1 MWSSK
6 SNKASVLNQRLMQG
20 PSTRQDLA
28 SAWDTVNKTKA
39 ALRHIENRLEA
50 VPTTTAVIDTV
61 MDTKKTSSSATRK
74 ISRRDGRYLEDSVA
88 SATSVKSGS
97 RVKSRKDK
105 TSRSPLRSTTL
116 ESNIKKSSWV
126 EFRDPL
132 TAYREVDVR
141 VPSYLTASQLEA
153 QRLLSERNSSEVR
166 GKECEVS
173 RMIYERDNRN
183 YHCLDNESTCSTA
196 VEDTEVK
203 YLNDHSAL
211 DGLHSS
217 DALFK
222 TLGRDS
228 LGQKGDTEKGPHVKL
243 MSCESDTKSDRP
255 SEQSQLSSPNSTS
268 ESVMQKLEMMR
279 RKQHDDKLEKLKE
292 RIRKQRE
299 HSDESTERERLLNLS
314 ELPAVP
320 ATDTTISTAKVRKIA
335 AAPPAPSYKGFN
347 PMETKIRTP
356 DGKVWCEDELHSI
369 SKDLYQDFTLQ
380 LTVFTKSSRVAWESG
395 KMKQVTCEKAK
406 EKKITKPVRKVQK
419 VARSPSPNTKPSPH
433 VISTGSW
440 REGQKLVKMVLGPA
454 PKTAKEN
461 EKAPSTSSGRERNVR
476 PRNTTRTDSDTRL
489 EASKRL
495 RPRSSER
502 QRPEQQLETDRRKKE
517 GKNELD
523 MLNTHVLPAEVQGIL
538 DDLQLKS
545 SHPDP
550 EVKVGLEEGKRP
562 IGIRF
567 SSRSVSPVKRKQ
579 ERHNLSTEMQLK
591 RLRHYD
597 AEEVRQYIAR
607 QQVERKKRQTEEK
620 KAQKEAMEQK
630 NKRLQELYRKQKEAF
645 SKPRQE
651 PMYQRRLQETLSKY
665 VSEPA
670 KVEEPSHHEAVLEER
685 QQKTLYQPSGESDK
699 ENKGQE
705 RPLSASSSSDMSLSE
720 PSHRL
725 QRHDR
730 LESTWMPS
738 HQLNPTAQPVLTVS
752 GAKHLHL
759 PNAESQNLLPEDLEA
774 AANRK
779 ETPSKGQ
786 VPSLHPTPSFSPN
799 DYTAATQ
806 KSIVL
811 QKSKLDRI
819 EALKAMAA
827 SLSNRI
833 ENGAKKL
840 AGAGINYGVAQSSEH
855 DVLRTVWDDGCW
867 VKPVSPPVRDGG
879 EDNISPRMHR
889 DRGANVGLTTFVDGL
904 PGVSSLYEF
913 KKFGES
919 PHCQASTTTAADL
932 EARTSGTDKQQEVNW
947 ENTYKRSL
955 EALEQDLQKLSRE
968 RKQFDSPHSSEGSIS
983 EGPLLSEGS
992 LSEED
997 GLPRCRD
1004 PVGSTEK
1011 LKDKEFCA
1019 GELNSLRPVLD
1030 FQKEAE
1036 KYQSLQIHPVGN
1048 KSRAPWEE
1056 LTKGSPHSVINIFT
1070 KSCQFTGQ
1078 GGLEEESDRSSPTLQ
1093 PLMSTASPEEVA
1105 MYEDDFLSSQSSA
1118 ALSRKIPSYQSR
1130 PSSAQGEYPSKGS
1143 VNTSSG
1149 EVSPQSL
1156 GQCSMVSSR
1165 SSGSS
1170 GKKLKIDSN
1179 DAAGSVQHSPVNDGA
1194 WVSASLSERS
1204 SPEGRMPSLGQMFV
1218 EDVEQVKD
1226 IKVLE
1231 DTTVQVPTSAQ
1242 EESKAKKS
1250 ANSSSFHSPGSSM
1263 SQRPFQNDTVIT
1275 SGDGMR
1281 HLPATTFTAS
1291 PSVPYRPQ
1299 LADVSVTANRPSMS
1313 SAAASMLSSPLSL
1326 QRRMTTELTYLD
1338 AIEESVRQLSE
1349 IDRTRGIALAQQ
1361 ETVSLAQILKA
1372 QQQRHEHDLA
1382 LLKLKAEQ
1390 EAVASQRQLEEA
1402 RQKAVQ
1408 VHAETLQQFA
1418 QVRQEML
1425 QESTSKMM
1433 TQQVEVARLAADTAR
1448 QVKEMTEL
1456 ACAQVVA
1463 GSLTAANL
1471 ARGTAPMPMTV
1482 LLDQQR
1488 QQNSDFMKQ
1497 QRARAESDSRK
1508 NESSQTPAGSME
1520 KLPDA
1525 KIRYSTSLDSLSESS
1540 RLKHND
1546 RSSSGSSSRHN
1557 SPSLPFSDKSRTFC
1571 HAKGNSSIEEV
1582 VKTAVD
1588 DLIRSDSMPS
1598 IPDEKDS
1605 ASVATEY
1612 SLKFDESMTEDE
1624 IEEKSFRSL
1633 LPSESHRRFNMEKK
1647 RSQQDDSDE
1656 DIARDQLASITIK
1669 HDLSMPF
1676 SGGQD
1681 SFSKFT
1687 MEMVRQYMKEEEMR
1701 AQHQVSLLKLR
1712 ERALK
1717 EKTKAELAWLEHQKK
1732 RLRDKGEDD
1741 KMPPI
1746 RKRQRGLLLRL
1757 QQEQAEIKRLQEA
1770 NRAAHKE
1777 RQLILKQQEEIQR
1790 MRQTTI
1796 KIQEKLKSAGE
1807 SKLVQNLQEQRNAE
1821 QTDME
1826 NVSKVSH
1833 TSSPLQT
1840 DMETRSPSPVSISG
1854 SETSSIMQ
1862 KLKKM
1867 RSHMDE
1873 KHCSPVHYFFS
1884 VFTSH
1889 HWASLSV
1896 CFPNLHPKFQLYIY
1910 NQLVR
1915 LQSTNV
1921 PVPVPGLGQVTRLW
1935 SSMFLTKREQKLMH
1949 RRRHAEELLEWKRRL
1964 DAEEAEIQQIEKQA
1978 LAAWDKDLKQKM
1990 TKREASEKIP
2000 ESKDTGSEEECPA
2013 PSCSQPCSDSSIPEE
2028 VGISPAQTLESPSA
2042 VLRMTTS
2049 PDHSVFTDD
2058 CYSQDFESV
2067 ATHSKQSSPP
2077 KVTESSLKQDG
2088 QKISSGVRVHV
2099 RPVVKSRQASGS
2111 WSDESVSVT
2120 QSETTSDQSDIESR
2134 IRALKDELKKRKS
2147 IVDKLKKEQKKRQ
2160 KERLKAQEASLIKQL
2175 ESYDEF
2181 IKKTQ
2186 VELSKDL
2193 DVVSSSSAKPRIK
2206 TLYSTTTEKLKIKP
2220 PSLQRTES
2228 AKSWKSLTESEISK
2242 ASLAPITKQD
2252 QRSSSPDGQKSNL
2265 LSELYRSDRSK
2276 SAVFDSRPD
2285 DSSRSP
2291 SPVLKSYMKS
2301 RLDFVEGLDNVAGAL
2316 ECSFLPDHLAF
2327 RPEDGSG
2334 DESVVSSHQ
2343 SMQDDIQEELN
2354 HLKSEDSDVE
2364 DVLGLSRQ
2372 SDQSEPLLKLDI
2384 EKLQH
2389 LNISEPM
2396 EEWTP
2401 LNTVLSDN
2409 AVQPLVAEYIEMKFE
2424 DLDEE
2429 YYLHKESYPDED
2441 GASDHSASSVK
2452 IVKSFKSDNSVAS
2465 VLSDCGELKRTPKND
2480 SYSQDFDCLSQGKET
2495 MYSKNFESL
2504 LRRETSEDMDESSRG
2519 GTCNVVTESAEAL
2532 LLRNKITIDT
2542 NLTELQVLSPPEHS
2556 KQEEMNELE
2565 KLSQSGSP
2573 SISVDDEISE
2583 QLCEKSSPS
2592 CGSVHSEQLIDLKS
2606 ATEKIQNEERS
2617 GANNEKLTPVPSH
2630 TPSPCHAPAPLL
2642 PETDELP
2649 EFQIGMRILVSSIQ
2663 PGTLRFKGRT
2673 SFANGFWAGVE
2684 LDMPEGS
2691 NNGTYDGVEYF
2702 KCREKCGIFA
2712 PPHKISLLPKYYE
2725 DAVDTFEDEEEL
2737 LMEDKLAH
2745 EYKICHDEGEKPDLS
2760 KVVAELQA
2768 EEFELCNTPGEQI
2781 DFKLSSFESNLN
2793 DQNVRS
2799 QFSEPSKVNL
2809 LHIINE
2815 SSKAVETFGENQN
2828 LKENLPKPGEE
2839 EQLVSLSKDQD
2850 EEKFNRTDVFIEKA
2864 SKAVL
2869 ELETDINTEVSLCFS
2884 SAQREEFSPNVHE
2897 NSSTPLLDL
2906 LNREKEQLEAQFK
2919 VPFLAPES
2927 KEIHEEHECINKAE
2941 PKDNN
2946 EDGEDF
2952 KGDELKS
2959 NDSKANSLID
2969 MILSSFV
2976 KDTVK
2981 QFQEIKKSQAE
2992 KIQLTN
2998 QGLQFKLDVE
3008 SSPRSPSKDLEVEN
3022 QTVVQ
3027 LETSVRDDS
3036 DDKEEIL
3043 SPDLCPRPGSPV
3055 FGTSGQEE
3063 LAKRLAELEL
3073 SRELLDDLV
3082 DDQDWFDEDFG
3093 LNASKGQ
3100 QPVQEPQPP
3109 KAVPVHEEPYFAVP
3123 HDALE
3128 VEKMVHTAA
3137 EELWKLQELGHDL
3150 ADLQLLPDCLGNNK
3164 GKDVESVSK
3173 RVYCEAVF
3181 NLTREIFTEMFAEDP
3196 SASQPPWMKPS
3207 RISSAFFRRAR
3218 NPRNLNEVKIFIS
3231 NEVMKLF
3238 GFNQEQNQKTDWQKT
3253 MKFGRKKRDRVD
3265 HILVQE
3271 LHEEEAQWVNYDE
3284 DELCVK
3290 MQLADGIFD
3299 ALIKDTINVLNQIQ
3313 GKQLKL
3319 MLS

>member
-1 MWSSK
+1 MWGSTPNKSSQ
-6 SNKASVLNQRLMQG
+6 LNQSLMQSQ
-20 PSTRQDLA
+20 STRQDLA
-28 SAWDTVNKTKA
+28 SAWNTVNKTKA

-50 VPTTTAVIDTV
+50 IPTTTAVIDTV
-61 MDTKKTSSSATRK
+61 MDTKKTLNSATRK

-88 SATSVKSGS
+88 SAASVKSSS
-97 RVKSRKDK
+97 RSKSRKDN

-116 ESNIKKSSWV
+116 ESNITKSSRV

-132 TAYREVDVR
+132 TTYRDVDVR

-153 QRLLSERNSSEVR
+153 QRLLSERNSNDVR
-166 GKECEVS
+166 GKESDVS

-183 YHCLDNESTCSTA
+183 YHCLDNESTCLTA
-196 VEDTEVK
+196 VDDTEVK
-203 YLNDHSAL
+203 YLNDRSAL

-217 DALFK
+217 DALYK
-222 TLGRDS
+222 TLDRGA
-228 LGQKGDTEKGPHVKL
+228 LGPKGGTDKGPHVKVV
-243 MSCESDTKSDRP
+243 SHESGAKSDRP
-255 SEQSQLSSPNSTS
+255 SEQSHLSSPSSTS

-299 HSDESTERERLLNLS
+299 HSEESAERDRLLNLS
-314 ELPAVP
+314 ELTVVP
-320 ATDTTISTAKVRKIA
+320 AMDPAASTAKVRKVA

-356 DGKVWCEDELHSI
+356 DGKVWREDELHGI
-369 SKDLYQDFTLQ
+369 NKELYHDFTLQ
-380 LTVFTKSSRVAWESG
+380 LTESS
-395 KMKQVTCEKAK
+395 KMKEATCEKLK

-419 VARSPSPNTKPSPH
+419 VAQSPSPDVKPSAH

-440 REGQKLVKMVLGPA
+440 REGIKLVKMVLGPA
-454 PKTAKEN
+454 PKPVKEN
-461 EKAPSTSSGRERNVR
+461 EKAAVSRAGRERIAR
-476 PRNTTRTDSDTRL
+476 SRNTARADFDIKL
-489 EASKRL
+489 EASKTL

-502 QRPEQQLETDRRKKE
+502 QRAEQQPETDQRKKE
-517 GKNELD
+517 GQNELD
-523 MLNTHVLPAEVQGIL
+523 TLNTRVLPAEVRGIL
-538 DDLQLKS
+538 DDLQLKTTHQDMPAEKTS
-545 SHPDP
+545 S
-550 EVKVGLEEGKRP
+550 EEGKQP
-562 IGIRF
+562 AGIRF
-567 SSRSVSPVKRKQ
+567 ASRSTSPVKRKQ
-579 ERHNLSTEMQLK
+579 ERHNLCTEMQLK

-645 SKPRQE
+645 SKPKPE
-651 PMYQRRLQETLSKY
+651 PMCQKRLQETFLKY

-670 KVEEPSHHEAVLEER
+670 KVEEPSHHQVVHQERPQKAV
-685 QQKTLYQPSGESDK
+685 YQPSGESDK

-705 RPLSASSSSDMSLSE
+705 RPLSASSSSDLSLSE
-720 PSHRL
+720 PL
-725 QRHDR
+725 QPVGRYDHLD
-730 LESTWMPS
+730 SSWMQAPW
-738 HQLNPTAQPVLTVS
+738 LNPAVQPDHSVS
-752 GAKHLHL
+752 AANLLYPPKV
-759 PNAESQNLLPEDLEA
+759 ESQNMLPKDLEA
-774 AANRK
+774 VTDK
-779 ETPSKGQ
+779 EDPSKGQ
-786 VPSLHPTPSFSPN
+786 APSLNPFSGFSPY
-799 DYTAATQ
+799 DYIAGVQKTAAPQ
-806 KSIVL
+806 KSR
-811 QKSKLDRI
+811 LDRI

-827 SLSNRI
+827 SLSSRI

-840 AGAGINYGVAQSSEH
+840 AGVGINYGVAQSSEH
-855 DVLRTVWDDGCW
+855 DVLQTAWDDGYW
-867 VKPVSPPVRDGG
+867 GKPVSPPVRDGG
-879 EDNISPRMHR
+879 KHNISPRMHQT
-889 DRGANVGLTTFVDGL
+889 RGANVGLTTYEDCL
-904 PGVSSLYEF
+904 PGVGNLYEF
-913 KKFGES
+913 KMFGES
-919 PHCQASTTTAADL
+919 PHCQAASAVADV

-968 RKQFDSPHSSEGSIS
+968 RNKFDSPHSSGGSIS

-997 GLPRCRD
+997 GLPSCRD
-1004 PVGSTEK
+1004 PVNLMEK

-1019 GELNSLRPVLD
+1019 GESSPSRPVLD

-1036 KYQSLQIHPVGN
+1036 RYRPLQIHPEGS

-1056 LTKGSPHSVINIFT
+1056 LARGSHHSVINIFT
-1070 KSCQFTGQ
+1070 KSYQFVEQ
-1078 GGLEEESDRSSPTLQ
+1078 GGLEEESDKSSPTLQ

-1105 MYEDDFLSSQSSA
+1105 LYEDDFLSPQSSTA
-1118 ALSRKIPSYQSR
+1118 SSRKVSSYQSR
-1130 PSSAQGEYPSKGS
+1130 PSSTQGEHRSKS
-1143 VNTSSG
+1143 SINTRSG
-1149 EVSPQSL
+1149 EVSPQSP
-1156 GQCSMVSSR
+1156 GQHSTVSSR
-1165 SSGSS
+1165 TSDSS
-1170 GKKLKIDSN
+1170 GKKLKVDSA
-1179 DAAGSVQHSPVNDGA
+1179 DAAGSVQHSPVDGGTWA
-1194 WVSASLSERS
+1194 SASISERS
-1204 SPEGRMPSLGQMFV
+1204 SPEGSMPRLGQVFV
-1218 EDVEQVKD
+1218 EDLEQVKD
-1226 IKVLE
+1226 TKE
-1231 DTTVQVPTSAQ
+1231 VQEETSVHVSTSAHK
-1242 EESKAKKS
+1242 ESSKAKKS
-1250 ANSSSFHSPGSSM
+1250 TSSSSFHSTVSSM
-1263 SQRPFQNDTVIT
+1263 AQRTPQDDTVIT
-1275 SGDGMR
+1275 SREGIR
-1281 HLPATTFTAS
+1281 QLPATISTPS
-1291 PSVPYRPQ
+1291 PSLAYRSQ
-1299 LADVSVTANRPSMS
+1299 LADISVTAARPSTS

-1326 QRRMTTELTYLD
+1326 QHRMTAELTYLD

-1390 EAVASQRQLEEA
+1390 EAAASQRQLEEA

-1408 VHAETLQQFA
+1408 AHTESLQQFV

-1425 QESTSKMM
+1425 QESTTKMM
-1433 TQQVEVARLAADTAR
+1433 TQQVEVARLAAVTAR

-1456 ACAQVVA
+1456 ACAQVAA
-1463 GSLTAANL
+1463 GSLTATNPPH
-1471 ARGTAPMPMTV
+1471 GTAPVPVTV

-1488 QQNSDFMKQ
+1488 QQHSDFMNQ
-1497 QRARAESDSRK
+1497 LRTRAEPDRK
-1508 NESSQTPAGSME
+1508 NECSPTPAGSAE
-1520 KLPDA
+1520 KLPDTKMHNSA
-1525 KIRYSTSLDSLSESS
+1525 SLDSLSEPS
-1540 RLKHND
+1540 RLKHHD
-1546 RSSSGSSSRHN
+1546 RSSSSSGSSRQD
-1557 SPSLPFSDKSRTFC
+1557 SPSLPFLEKSRTSRC
-1571 HAKGNSSIEEV
+1571 TKGNSSIEEV
-1582 VKTAVD
+1582 VQTAAD
-1588 DLIRSDSMPS
+1588 DSIHSDSVPS
-1598 IPDEKDS
+1598 LPDDKDS

-1656 DIARDQLASITIK
+1656 DIVQDQSASIAVK

-1777 RQLILKQQEEIQR
+1777 RQMILKQQEEIQR

-1796 KIQEKLKSAGE
+1796 KIQEKLKSAGD
-1807 SKLVQNLQEQRNAE
+1807 SKLVPTRQEQRNAGQPE
-1821 QTDME
+1821 VE
-1826 NVSKVSH
+1826 NVSKVSPA
-1833 TSSPLQT
+1833 SSPLQT

-1854 SETSSIMQ
+1854 SETSSILQ

-1915 LQSTNV
+1915 
-1921 PVPVPGLGQVTRLW
+1921 
-1935 SSMFLTKREQKLMH
+1935 FLTKREQKLMH

-1964 DAEEAEIQQIEKQA
+1964 DAEEAAIQRMEKQA
-1978 LAAWDKDLKQKM
+1978 LAAWDRELKPNM
-1990 TKREASEKIP
+1990 AKREASEKIT
-2000 ESKDTGSEEECPA
+2000 ELKDTGSEEECLVP
-2013 PSCSQPCSDSSIPEE
+2013 PCSQPHSDSSIPEE
-2028 VGISPAQTLESPSA
+2028 VRSSTAQTLESPSA
-2042 VLRMTTS
+2042 ALQMTTS
-2049 PDHSVFTDD
+2049 PDHRIFTDD
-2058 CYSQDFESV
+2058 AYSQDFESV
-2067 ATHSKQSSPP
+2067 ATHSKQSPSS
-2077 KVTESSLKQDG
+2077 KVTESTSKQDG
-2088 QKISSGVRVHV
+2088 QKISSSNRVHD
-2099 RPVVKSRQASGS
+2099 RPVLKSRQASGS

-2120 QSETTSDQSDIESR
+2120 QSETTSDQSDIEIR

-2147 IVDKLKKEQKKRQ
+2147 IVDKLKREQKKRQ
-2160 KERLKAQEASLIKQL
+2160 QERLKAQEASLIKQL

-2181 IKKTQ
+2181 IKKTEA
-2186 VELSKDL
+2186 ELSKDL
-2193 DVVSSSSAKPRIK
+2193 DIASSSSTKPQIK
-2206 TLYSTTTEKLKIKP
+2206 TLYSTATEKPKIKP
-2220 PSLQRTES
+2220 LSLQRTES

-2242 ASLAPITKQD
+2242 ASMGPITKQD

-2265 LSELYRSDRSK
+2265 LSELYASDRSK
-2276 SAVFDSRPD
+2276 SAVFDNRPD

-2291 SPVLKSYMKS
+2291 SPVFKCHLKSQP
-2301 RLDFVEGLDNVAGAL
+2301 DFVEGLDNVAGAL
-2316 ECSFLPDHLAF
+2316 EYSRMPDQLAF

-2343 SMQDDIQEELN
+2343 SVQDDIQEELG

-2364 DVLGLSRQ
+2364 DVLGLSQQ

-2389 LNISEPM
+2389 INVPERIKEL
-2396 EEWTP
+2396 TP
-2401 LNTVLSDN
+2401 LNRVLSDDTE
-2409 AVQPLVAEYIEMKFE
+2409 QPLEPELVE
-2424 DLDEE
+2424 DLKDEE
-2429 YYLHKESYPDED
+2429 CYLHQDGYSDED

-2452 IVKSFKSDNSVAS
+2452 IVRSVKSGTSIAS
-2465 VLSDCGELKRTPKND
+2465 ALSDSGKLKRTPSEND
-2480 SYSQDFDCLSQGKET
+2480 SYSQDFEYLSQGKEAT
-2495 MYSKNFESL
+2495 YSESFESL
-2504 LRRETSEDMDESSRG
+2504 LRRNEDLDESLQG
-2519 GTCNVVTESAEAL
+2519 GSCKAGLESAEAL
-2532 LLRNKITIDT
+2532 SLRITITSDK
-2542 NLTELQVLSPPEHS
+2542 NLTEAQVLSCPEHF
-2556 KQEEMNELE
+2556 KQEGMNEGE
-2565 KLSQSGSP
+2565 KLSRSVSP
-2573 SISVDDEISE
+2573 SISLDDEINE
-2583 QLCEKSSPS
+2583 LLCEKYPPS
-2592 CGSVHSEQLIDLKS
+2592 CSSVHSEQLVGLKS
-2606 ATEKIQNEERS
+2606 PTEKSRNEEQS
-2617 GANNEKLTPVPSH
+2617 DASNEELTPMPSH
-2630 TPSPCHAPAPLL
+2630 SPSPCHTPTAMLL
-2642 PETDELP
+2642 ETDELP
-2649 EFQIGMRILVSSIQ
+2649 EFHIGARILVSGIQ

-2684 LDMPEGS
+2684 LDKPEGS

-2702 KCREKCGIFA
+2702 TCKDKCGIFA
-2712 PPHKISLLPKYYE
+2712 PPHKISLLPEHYE
-2725 DAVDTFEDEEEL
+2725 DAIDTTEDEEDL
-2737 LMEDKLAH
+2737 LVAHKLGQD
-2745 EYKICHDEGEKPDLS
+2745 YKTSCDGGEKSELS
-2760 KVVAELQA
+2760 KEVAELQVDK
-2768 EEFELCNTPGEQI
+2768 FELSNTPEEQV
-2781 DFKLSSFESNLN
+2781 DFKLSSFKNNLT
-2793 DQNVRS
+2793 DQNAS
-2799 QFSEPSKVNL
+2799 DQFPEPSKFDL
-2809 LHIINE
+2809 LHIINK
-2815 SSKAVETFGENQN
+2815 SSKAEETFGDDQN
-2828 LKENLPKPGEE
+2828 LRESLSKSGEE
-2839 EQLVSLSKDQD
+2839 ERLANLSKDQN
-2850 EEKFNRTDVFIEKA
+2850 EESINQNDVFIEKA

-2869 ELETDINTEVSLCFS
+2869 ETETNINIDVSVCSS
-2884 SAQREEFSPNVHE
+2884 SAQTEEFSLNIHE

-2906 LNREKEQLEAQFK
+2906 LNREKDQLEAQFK
-2919 VPFLAPES
+2919 VPFLEPES
-2927 KEIHEEHECINKAE
+2927 EEIHDEHVDIKGEE
-2941 PKDNN
+2941 PKNN
-2946 EDGEDF
+2946 REDSEDF
-2952 KGDELKS
+2952 KGDDLKS
-2959 NDSKANSLID
+2959 SDSKANSLVD
-2969 MILSSFV
+2969 VILSSFV
-2976 KDTVK
+2976 KDTVE
-2981 QFQEIKKSQAE
+2981 QLQEIKKSRAE

-2998 QGLQFKLDVE
+2998 QGLRCKLDVE
-3008 SSPRSPSKDLEVEN
+3008 SLPRSLSKDREEEHK
-3022 QTVVQ
+3022 TVIQ
-3027 LETSVRDDS
+3027 LETSERDDS
-3036 DDKEEIL
+3036 DDDKEEVL

-3093 LNASKGQ
+3093 LSCSKVQ
-3100 QPVQEPQPP
+3100 QPVQEAQSP
-3109 KAVPVHEEPYFAVP
+3109 KDVPLKIQEEPYFAVP
-3123 HDALE
+3123 HDTLE

-3150 ADLQLLPDCLGNNK
+3150 GDLQVPPDYLVNNK
-3164 GKDVESVSK
+3164 WKDVESVSK
-3173 RVYCEAVF
+3173 RAYCELVF
-3181 NLTREIFTEMFAEDP
+3181 NLTREIFAEMFSEDP

-3207 RISSAFFRRAR
+3207 RISSAFFKRAR
-3218 NPRNLNEVKIFIS
+3218 NPQNLNEVKSFIS

-3238 GFNQEQNQKTDWQKT
+3238 GFNQEQYQKTDWQK
-3253 MKFGRKKRDRVD
+3253 MKKFGRKKRDRVD

-3290 MQLADGIFD
+3290 MQLADGIFE
-3299 ALIKDTINVLNQIQ
+3299 ALIKDTVNVLNQIQ

>member
-1 MWSSK
+1 MWGST
-6 SNKASVLNQRLMQG
+6 SNKSSQLNPSLMQSR
-20 PSTRQDLA
+20 STRQDLA
-28 SAWDTVNKTKA
+28 SAWNTVDKTKA

-50 VPTTTAVIDTV
+50 IPTTTAVIDTV

-88 SATSVKSGS
+88 SATSVKSSS
-97 RVKSRKDK
+97 RSKSRKDN

-116 ESNIKKSSWV
+116 ESNITKSSRV

-132 TAYREVDVR
+132 TTYRDVDVR

-153 QRLLSERNSSEVR
+153 QRLLSERNSNEVR
-166 GKECEVS
+166 GKESDVS

-183 YHCLDNESTCSTA
+183 YHCLDNESTCLTA
-196 VEDTEVK
+196 VDDTEVK
-203 YLNDHSAL
+203 YLNDRSAL
-211 DGLHSS
+211 DDLHSS
-217 DALFK
+217 DALYK
-222 TLGRDS
+222 TLGRGA
-228 LGQKGDTEKGPHVKL
+228 LGPKGGTDKGPHVKVVSL
-243 MSCESDTKSDRP
+243 ESDAKSDRP
-255 SEQSQLSSPNSTS
+255 SEQSHLSSPSSTS

-299 HSDESTERERLLNLS
+299 HCEESAERDRLLNTS

-320 ATDTTISTAKVRKIA
+320 AIDPAASTAKVRKVA

-356 DGKVWCEDELHSI
+356 DGKVWREDELHGI
-369 SKDLYQDFTLQ
+369 SKDLYRDFTLQ
-380 LTVFTKSSRVAWESG
+380 LTESS
-395 KMKQVTCEKAK
+395 KMKEATCEKVK

-419 VARSPSPNTKPSPH
+419 VAQSPSPDAKPSAH

-440 REGQKLVKMVLGPA
+440 REGIKLVKMVLGPA
-454 PKTAKEN
+454 PKPVKEN
-461 EKAPSTSSGRERNVR
+461 EKAAIARAGRERIAR
-476 PRNTTRTDSDTRL
+476 SRSTARTDFDIKL
-489 EASKRL
+489 EASKTL

-502 QRPEQQLETDRRKKE
+502 QRAEQQPETDQRKKE
-517 GKNELD
+517 GQNELD
-523 MLNTHVLPAEVQGIL
+523 TLNTRVLPEEVRGIL
-538 DDLQLKS
+538 DDLQLKTTHQDIPAEKTS
-545 SHPDP
+545 
-550 EVKVGLEEGKRP
+550 LEEGKQP
-562 IGIRF
+562 AGIRF
-567 SSRSVSPVKRKQ
+567 SSRSTSPVKRKQ
-579 ERHNLSTEMQLK
+579 ERHNMCTEMQLK

-645 SKPRQE
+645 SKPKPE
-651 PMYQRRLQETLSKY
+651 PMCQKRLQETFLKY

-670 KVEEPSHHEAVLEER
+670 KVEEPSHHQLVHQERPQKAV
-685 QQKTLYQPSGESDK
+685 YQPSGESDK

-705 RPLSASSSSDMSLSE
+705 RPLSASSSSDLSLSE
-720 PSHRL
+720 PV
-725 QRHDR
+725 QPVGRHDH
-730 LESTWMPS
+730 LDSSWMPAPW
-738 HQLNPTAQPVLTVS
+738 LNPAVQPDHSVS
-752 GAKHLHL
+752 GANLLYPPKV
-759 PNAESQNLLPEDLEA
+759 ESQNMLPKDLETVTD
-774 AANRK
+774 K
-779 ETPSKGQ
+779 EDPSKGQ
-786 VPSLHPTPSFSPN
+786 APSLNPFSGFSPY
-799 DYTAATQ
+799 DYTAGVQKTTAPQ
-806 KSIVL
+806 KSR
-811 QKSKLDRI
+811 LDRI

-827 SLSNRI
+827 SLSSRI

-840 AGAGINYGVAQSSEH
+840 AGVGINYGVAQSSEH
-855 DVLRTVWDDGCW
+855 DVLQTAWDDRYWG
-867 VKPVSPPVRDGG
+867 KPVSPPVRDGG
-879 EDNISPRMHR
+879 KHNISPRMHR
-889 DRGANVGLTTFVDGL
+889 TRGANVGLTTYEDCL
-904 PGVSSLYEF
+904 PGVGNLYEF

-919 PHCQASTTTAADL
+919 PHCQAVSAVVDV

-968 RKQFDSPHSSEGSIS
+968 RNKFDSPHSSGGSIS

-997 GLPRCRD
+997 GLPSCRD
-1004 PVGSTEK
+1004 PVNLTEK

-1019 GELNSLRPVLD
+1019 GELSPSRPVLD

-1036 KYQSLQIHPVGN
+1036 RYQPLQIHPEGS

-1056 LTKGSPHSVINIFT
+1056 LAKGSHHSVINIFT
-1070 KSCQFTGQ
+1070 KSYQFVGQ
-1078 GGLEEESDRSSPTLQ
+1078 GGLEEESDKSSPTLQ

-1105 MYEDDFLSSQSSA
+1105 LYEDDFLSSQSSTA
-1118 ALSRKIPSYQSR
+1118 SSRKVPSYQR
-1130 PSSAQGEYPSKGS
+1130 PSSTQGEHRSKS
-1143 VNTSSG
+1143 SINTRSG
-1149 EVSPQSL
+1149 EVSPQSP
-1156 GQCSMVSSR
+1156 GQHSTVSSR
-1165 SSGSS
+1165 TSDSS
-1170 GKKLKIDSN
+1170 GKKLKVDSA
-1179 DAAGSVQHSPVNDGA
+1179 DAAGSVQHSPVDGGTWA
-1194 WVSASLSERS
+1194 SASISERS
-1204 SPEGRMPSLGQMFV
+1204 SPEGSMPRLGQVFV
-1218 EDVEQVKD
+1218 EDLEQVKD
-1226 IKVLE
+1226 TKE
-1231 DTTVQVPTSAQ
+1231 VQEETSVHVSTSAHG
-1242 EESKAKKS
+1242 ESSKAKKS
-1250 ANSSSFHSPGSSM
+1250 TSSSSFHSTVSSM
-1263 SQRPFQNDTVIT
+1263 SQRTPQNDAVIT
-1275 SGDGMR
+1275 SREGIR
-1281 HLPATTFTAS
+1281 QLPATISTPS
-1291 PSVPYRPQ
+1291 PSLGYRPQ
-1299 LADVSVTANRPSMS
+1299 LADVSVTAARPSTS

-1326 QRRMTTELTYLD
+1326 QHRMTAELTYLD

-1390 EAVASQRQLEEA
+1390 EAAASQRQLEEA

-1408 VHAETLQQFA
+1408 AHTESLQQFV

-1425 QESTSKMM
+1425 QESTTKMM
-1433 TQQVEVARLAADTAR
+1433 TQQVEVARLAAVTAR

-1456 ACAQVVA
+1456 ACAQVAA
-1463 GSLTAANL
+1463 GSLTATNL
-1471 ARGTAPMPMTV
+1471 PHGTAPVPVTM

-1488 QQNSDFMKQ
+1488 QQHSDFMNQ
-1497 QRARAESDSRK
+1497 LRTRAESDRK
-1508 NESSQTPAGSME
+1508 NECSPTTAGPAE
-1520 KLPDA
+1520 KLPDTKMHNSA
-1525 KIRYSTSLDSLSESS
+1525 SLDSLSESS
-1540 RLKHND
+1540 RLKHHD
-1546 RSSSGSSSRHN
+1546 RSNSSGSSSSRQD
-1557 SPSLPFSDKSRTFC
+1557 SPSLPFLEKSRTSRC
-1571 HAKGNSSIEEV
+1571 IKGNSSIEEV
-1582 VKTAVD
+1582 VQTAAD
-1588 DLIRSDSMPS
+1588 DSIHSDSVPS
-1598 IPDEKDS
+1598 LPDEKDS

-1656 DIARDQLASITIK
+1656 DIVQDQSASIAVK

-1777 RQLILKQQEEIQR
+1777 RQMILKQQEEIQR

-1807 SKLVQNLQEQRNAE
+1807 SKLVPTRQDHQNGEQPE
-1821 QTDME
+1821 VE
-1826 NVSKVSH
+1826 NVSKVSP

-1915 LQSTNV
+1915 
-1921 PVPVPGLGQVTRLW
+1921 
-1935 SSMFLTKREQKLMH
+1935 FLTKREQKLMH

-1964 DAEEAEIQQIEKQA
+1964 DAEEAAIRRMEKQA
-1978 LAAWDKDLKQKM
+1978 LAAWDRELKPKM
-1990 TKREASEKIP
+1990 AKREASEKIP

-2013 PSCSQPCSDSSIPEE
+2013 PSCSQPHSDSSIPEE
-2028 VGISPAQTLESPSA
+2028 VRCSPAQTLESPSVA
-2042 VLRMTTS
+2042 LQMATS
-2049 PDHSVFTDD
+2049 PDHSIFTDD
-2058 CYSQDFESV
+2058 AYSQDFESV
-2067 ATHSKQSSPP
+2067 ATHSKQSPSS
-2077 KVTESSLKQDG
+2077 KVTEGTSKQDG
-2088 QKISSGVRVHV
+2088 QKISTSIRVHD
-2099 RPVVKSRQASGS
+2099 RPTLKSRQASGS

-2120 QSETTSDQSDIESR
+2120 QSENTSDQSDIEIR

-2147 IVDKLKKEQKKRQ
+2147 IVDKLKREQKKRQ
-2160 KERLKAQEASLIKQL
+2160 QERLKAQEASLIKQL

-2181 IKKTQ
+2181 IKKTEA
-2186 VELSKDL
+2186 ELSKDL
-2193 DVVSSSSAKPRIK
+2193 DSASSSSTKPQIK
-2206 TLYSTTTEKLKIKP
+2206 TLYSTATEKPKIKP
-2220 PSLQRTES
+2220 LSLQRTES

-2242 ASLAPITKQD
+2242 ASLGPITKQD

-2265 LSELYRSDRSK
+2265 LSELYASDQSK

-2291 SPVLKSYMKS
+2291 SPVFKCHLKS
-2301 RLDFVEGLDNVAGAL
+2301 RPDFVEGLDNVAGAL
-2316 ECSFLPDHLAF
+2316 EYSRMPDQLAF

-2343 SMQDDIQEELN
+2343 SGQDDIQEELD

-2389 LNISEPM
+2389 INIPEHIK
-2396 EEWTP
+2396 ELTP
-2401 LNTVLSDN
+2401 LNRVLSDDTE
-2409 AVQPLVAEYIEMKFE
+2409 QPLVAELVEKTFE
-2424 DLDEE
+2424 DLKDEE
-2429 YYLHKESYPDED
+2429 YYLHKDGYPDEED

-2452 IVKSFKSDNSVAS
+2452 IVRSVKSGTSIAS
-2465 VLSDCGELKRTPKND
+2465 VLSDSGELKRTPSEND
-2480 SYSQDFDCLSQGKET
+2480 SYSQDFEYLSQGKEAT
-2495 MYSKNFESL
+2495 YSENFESL
-2504 LRRETSEDMDESSRG
+2504 RKRNEDLDESLHG
-2519 GTCNVVTESAEAL
+2519 GSCKAGLESAEAL
-2532 LLRNKITIDT
+2532 LLRIKITSDK
-2542 NLTELQVLSPPEHS
+2542 NLTEAQVLSCPEHF
-2556 KQEEMNELE
+2556 KQEGMNEGE
-2565 KLSQSGSP
+2565 KLSRSVSP

-2583 QLCEKSSPS
+2583 RLGEKYSPS
-2592 CGSVHSEQLIDLKS
+2592 CGSVHSEQLVDLKS
-2606 ATEKIQNEERS
+2606 PTEKSRNEEQS
-2617 GANNEKLTPVPSH
+2617 DASNEEQTPIPSH
-2630 TPSPCHAPAPLL
+2630 SPSPCHTPIAML

-2649 EFQIGMRILVSSIQ
+2649 EFQIGARILVSGIQ

-2684 LDMPEGS
+2684 LDKPEGS

-2702 KCREKCGIFA
+2702 TCKDKCGIFA
-2712 PPHKISLLPKYYE
+2712 PPHKISLLPEHYE
-2725 DAVDTFEDEEEL
+2725 DAIDTTEDEEDL
-2737 LMEDKLAH
+2737 LVAHKLGQD
-2745 EYKICHDEGEKPDLS
+2745 YKTSCDGGEKPELS
-2760 KVVAELQA
+2760 KEVAELQVD
-2768 EEFELCNTPGEQI
+2768 EFELSNSPGEQV
-2781 DFKLSSFESNLN
+2781 DFKLSSFKDNLN
-2793 DQNVRS
+2793 DQNAND
-2799 QFSEPSKVNL
+2799 QFPEPSKFDL

-2815 SSKAVETFGENQN
+2815 SSKAVETFGDDQTLSES
-2828 LKENLPKPGEE
+2828 LSKSGEE
-2839 EQLVSLSKDQD
+2839 ERLANLSKDQ
-2850 EEKFNRTDVFIEKA
+2850 NDVFTEKA

-2869 ELETDINTEVSLCFS
+2869 ETETNINIDVSVCSS
-2884 SAQREEFSPNVHE
+2884 SAQKEEFSLNIHE

-2919 VPFLAPES
+2919 VPFLEPES
-2927 KEIHEEHECINKAE
+2927 EEIHEEHVDIKREE
-2941 PKDNN
+2941 PKDNH
-2946 EDGEDF
+2946 EDSKDF
-2952 KGDELKS
+2952 KGDVLKS
-2959 NDSKANSLID
+2959 SDSKANSLVDI
-2969 MILSSFV
+2969 ILSSFV
-2976 KDTVK
+2976 KDTVE
-2981 QFQEIKKSQAE
+2981 QLQEIKKSRAK

-2998 QGLQFKLDVE
+2998 QGLRCKLDVE
-3008 SSPRSPSKDLEVEN
+3008 SLPRSPSKDREEEHK
-3022 QTVVQ
+3022 TVIQ
-3027 LETSVRDDS
+3027 LETTERDDS
-3036 DDKEEIL
+3036 DDDKEEVL

-3093 LNASKGQ
+3093 LSCSKVQ
-3100 QPVQEPQPP
+3100 QPVQEAQSP
-3109 KAVPVHEEPYFAVP
+3109 KDVPLKIQEEPYFAVP
-3123 HDALE
+3123 HDVLE
-3128 VEKMVHTAA
+3128 VEKMVHAAA

-3150 ADLQLLPDCLGNNK
+3150 GDLQVPPDYLGNNK
-3164 GKDVESVSK
+3164 WKDVESVSK
-3173 RVYCEAVF
+3173 RAYCELVF
-3181 NLTREIFTEMFAEDP
+3181 NLTREIFAEMFSEDP

-3207 RISSAFFRRAR
+3207 RISSAFFKRAR
-3218 NPRNLNEVKIFIS
+3218 NPQNLNEVKIFIS

-3238 GFNQEQNQKTDWQKT
+3238 GFNQEQYQKTDWQK
-3253 MKFGRKKRDRVD
+3253 MKKFGRKKRDRVD

-3290 MQLADGIFD
+3290 MQLADGIFE
-3299 ALIKDTINVLNQIQ
+3299 ALIKDTVNVLNQIQ

>member
-6 SNKASVLNQRLMQG
+6 SNKASVLNQRLMQS

-61 MDTKKTSSSATRK
+61 MDTKKTLSSATRK
-74 ISRRDGRYLEDSVA
+74 ISRRDGRYLEDSIA
-88 SATSVKSGS
+88 SATSAKSSS
-97 RVKSRKDK
+97 RSKSRKDK

-116 ESNIKKSSWV
+116 ESNIKKGSRV

-166 GKECEVS
+166 GKEREVS

-196 VEDTEVK
+196 IDDTEVK

-217 DALFK
+217 DALYK
-222 TLGRDS
+222 PLGRGS
-228 LGQKGDTEKGPHVKL
+228 LGQKGGTEKGPHVKL
-243 MSCESDTKSDRP
+243 VSCESDTKSDRP
-255 SEQSQLSSPNSTS
+255 SEQSQLSSPSSTS

-299 HSDESTERERLLNLS
+299 HSDESIERDRLLNLC

-320 ATDTTISTAKVRKIA
+320 AIDTTISTAKVRKVA

-356 DGKVWCEDELHSI
+356 DGKVWREDELHR
-369 SKDLYQDFTLQ
+369 DFTLQ
-380 LTVFTKSSRVAWESG
+380 LTESSKTKEAA
-395 KMKQVTCEKAK
+395 CEKAK

-419 VARSPSPNTKPSPH
+419 VARSPSPDTKPSAH

-454 PKTAKEN
+454 PKTVKEN
-461 EKAPSTSSGRERNVR
+461 EKAPSTRAGRERNAR

-502 QRPEQQLETDRRKKE
+502 QRPEQQPETDRRKKE
-517 GKNELD
+517 GQNELD
-523 MLNTHVLPAEVQGIL
+523 MLNTHVLPAEVRGIL
-538 DDLQLKS
+538 DDLQMKS
-545 SHPDP
+545 SHQDP
-550 EVKVGLEEGKRP
+550 EDKVGLEEGKRP

-579 ERHNLSTEMQLK
+579 ERLNLSTEMQLK

-651 PMYQRRLQETLSKY
+651 PMCQRRLQETFSKY

-685 QQKTLYQPSGESDK
+685 QQKTVYQPSGESDK

-730 LESTWMPS
+730 LESTWMPT
-738 HQLNPTAQPVLTVS
+738 HRLNPTAQPAHTGS
-752 GAKHLHL
+752 GANHLHL

-779 ETPSKGQ
+779 EAPSKGQ
-786 VPSLHPTPSFSPN
+786 VPSLHPSSGFSPY
-799 DYTAATQ
+799 DYTAGTQ
-806 KSIVL
+806 KPIAP
-811 QKSKLDRI
+811 QKSRLDRI

-855 DVLRTVWDDGCW
+855 DVLQTAWDDGCW

-879 EDNISPRMHR
+879 EDSISPRMHR
-889 DRGANVGLTTFVDGL
+889 IRGANVGLTTYVDGL

-919 PHCQASTTTAADL
+919 PHCQASTTTTADV
-932 EARTSGTDKQQEVNW
+932 EARTSGTDRQQEVNW

-968 RKQFDSPHSSEGSIS
+968 KKQFDSPHSSEGSIS

-1019 GELNSLRPVLD
+1019 GELSSSRPVLD

-1036 KYQSLQIHPVGN
+1036 KYQPLQIHPVGS

-1056 LTKGSPHSVINIFT
+1056 LAKGSPHSVINIFT
-1070 KSCQFTGQ
+1070 KSYQFTGQ
-1078 GGLEEESDRSSPTLQ
+1078 GGLEEESGRSSPTLQ
-1093 PLMSTASPEEVA
+1093 PLMSTSPEVAA
-1105 MYEDDFLSSQSSA
+1105 MYEDDFLSSQSSTA
-1118 ALSRKIPSYQSR
+1118 SSRKIPSYQR
-1130 PSSAQGEYPSKGS
+1130 ASSAQGECPSKGS
-1143 VNTSSG
+1143 INTASG

-1156 GQCSMVSSR
+1156 GQCSTVSSR

-1194 WVSASLSERS
+1194 WVSASISERS

-1226 IKVLE
+1226 TKVQE
-1231 DTTVQVPTSAQ
+1231 DTTVHVPTSAQ
-1242 EESKAKKS
+1242 GESKAKKS
-1250 ANSSSFHSPGSSM
+1250 TSSSSFHSPGSSV
-1263 SQRPFQNDTVIT
+1263 SQRHFQNDTVIT

-1281 HLPATTFTAS
+1281 QLPATTFTPS
-1291 PSVPYRPQ
+1291 PSLAYRPQ
-1299 LADVSVTANRPSMS
+1299 LADVSVTGARPSMS
-1313 SAAASMLSSPLSL
+1313 SAAVSMLNSPLSL
-1326 QRRMTTELTYLD
+1326 QHRMTAELTYLD

-1471 ARGTAPMPMTV
+1471 SRGTAPVPMTV

-1488 QQNSDFMKQ
+1488 QQHSDFMKQ
-1497 QRARAESDSRK
+1497 LRTRAESDSRK
-1508 NESSQTPAGSME
+1508 NESSQTPVGPME
-1520 KLPDA
+1520 KPPDA
-1525 KIRYSTSLDSLSESS
+1525 KIRYSASLDSLSESS
-1540 RLKHND
+1540 RLKHHD
-1546 RSSSGSSSRHN
+1546 RSSSSGSSRHD
-1557 SPSLPFSDKSRTFC
+1557 SPSLPFSEKSRTFC

-1582 VKTAVD
+1582 VKTAAD
-1588 DLIRSDSMPS
+1588 DSIHSDSVPS
-1598 IPDEKDS
+1598 LPDEKDS

-1656 DIARDQLASITIK
+1656 DIARDQSSSIAVK

-1807 SKLVQNLQEQRNAE
+1807 SKLVQTLQEQRNAE
-1821 QTDME
+1821 QTDVE

-1873 KHCSPVHYFFS
+1873 K
-1884 VFTSH
+1884 
-1889 HWASLSV
+1889 
-1896 CFPNLHPKFQLYIY
+1896 
-1910 NQLVR
+1910 
-1915 LQSTNV
+1915 
-1921 PVPVPGLGQVTRLW
+1921 
-1935 SSMFLTKREQKLMH
+1935 FLTKREQKLMH

-1964 DAEEAEIQQIEKQA
+1964 DAEEAEIRRMEKQA

-2000 ESKDTGSEEECPA
+2000 DSKDTGSEEECPA
-2013 PSCSQPCSDSSIPEE
+2013 PSCSQPHSDSSIPEE
-2028 VGISPAQTLESPSA
+2028 VGSSPVQTLESPSA
-2042 VLRMTTS
+2042 ALRMTTS
-2049 PDHSVFTDD
+2049 PDHSVFTNDG
-2058 CYSQDFESV
+2058 YSQDFESV
-2067 ATHSKQSSPP
+2067 ATHSKQSPP
-2077 KVTESSLKQDG
+2077 SKVTESSLKQDG

-2186 VELSKDL
+2186 AELSKDL
-2193 DVVSSSSAKPRIK
+2193 DVASSSSTKPQIK
-2206 TLYSTTTEKLKIKP
+2206 TLYSTATEKSKIKP
-2220 PSLQRTES
+2220 LSLQRAES

-2242 ASLAPITKQD
+2242 ASLGPITKQD
-2252 QRSSSPDGQKSNL
+2252 QRSSSPDGQKCNL
-2265 LSELYRSDRSK
+2265 LSELYASDRSK

-2316 ECSFLPDHLAF
+2316 ECSLLPDHLAF

-2396 EEWTP
+2396 EESTP
-2401 LNTVLSDN
+2401 LNRVLSDN
-2409 AVQPLVAEYIEMKFE
+2409 AEQPLVAEHVEMKFE
-2424 DLDEE
+2424 DLEDEE
-2429 YYLHKESYPDED
+2429 YYLHKESYPDEED

-2452 IVKSFKSDNSVAS
+2452 IVKSVKSDNSVAS
-2465 VLSDCGELKRTPKND
+2465 VLSDCGELKRTPSKND

-2495 MYSKNFESL
+2495 IYSENFESL

-2519 GTCNVVTESAEAL
+2519 GSCKIATESAEAL

-2556 KQEEMNELE
+2556 KQEEMNEEE
-2565 KLSQSGSP
+2565 KLSRSASP

-2606 ATEKIQNEERS
+2606 ATEKIRNEERS
-2617 GANNEKLTPVPSH
+2617 DANNEELTPVPSH
-2630 TPSPCHAPAPLL
+2630 SPSPCHTPTPLL

-2649 EFQIGMRILVSSIQ
+2649 EFQIGARILVSSIQ

-2702 KCREKCGIFA
+2702 RCRERCGIFA

-2725 DAVDTFEDEEEL
+2725 NAVDTFEDEEDL
-2737 LMEDKLAH
+2737 LVEDKLGQ
-2745 EYKICHDEGEKPDLS
+2745 EYKICHDEREKPDLS
-2760 KVVAELQA
+2760 KEVAELQA
-2768 EEFELCNTPGEQI
+2768 EEFELSNTPGEQV
-2781 DFKLSSFESNLN
+2781 DFKLGSFESNLN
-2793 DQNVRS
+2793 DQNARS
-2799 QFSEPSKVNL
+2799 QFSEPSKVDL

-2815 SSKAVETFGENQN
+2815 SSKAVETFGDNQN
-2828 LKENLPKPGEE
+2828 LKENLPKSGEE
-2839 EQLVSLSKDQD
+2839 EQLVNLSKDQD

-2869 ELETDINTEVSLCFS
+2869 ELETDINTDVSMCFS

-2919 VPFLAPES
+2919 VPFLKPES
-2927 KEIHEEHECINKAE
+2927 KEIHEEHECINEAE
-2941 PKDNN
+2941 PKDNR
-2946 EDGEDF
+2946 EDSEDF

-2959 NDSKANSLID
+2959 NDSKANSLVD

-2976 KDTVK
+2976 KDTIK
-2981 QFQEIKKSQAE
+2981 QLQEIKKSRAE
-2992 KIQLTN
+2992 KIQFTN
-2998 QGLQFKLDVE
+2998 QGLRFKLDVE

-3027 LETSVRDDS
+3027 LETSVRDDRD

-3093 LNASKGQ
+3093 LSGSKAQ
-3100 QPVQEPQPP
+3100 QTVQEPQPP

-3128 VEKMVHTAA
+3128 VEKMVHAAA

-3150 ADLQLLPDCLGNNK
+3150 ADLQMPPDYLGNNK

-3238 GFNQEQNQKTDWQKT
+3238 GFNQEQNQKTDWQKM

>member
-1 MWSSK
+1 MWGSTPNKSSQ
-6 SNKASVLNQRLMQG
+6 LNQSLMQSQ
-20 PSTRQDLA
+20 STRQDLA
-28 SAWDTVNKTKA
+28 SAWNTVNKTKA

-50 VPTTTAVIDTV
+50 IPTTTAVIDTV
-61 MDTKKTSSSATRK
+61 MDTKKTLNSATRK

-88 SATSVKSGS
+88 SAASVKSSS
-97 RVKSRKDK
+97 RSKSRKDN

-116 ESNIKKSSWV
+116 ESNITKSSRV

-132 TAYREVDVR
+132 TTYRDVDVR

-153 QRLLSERNSSEVR
+153 QRLLSERNSNDVR
-166 GKECEVS
+166 GKESDVS

-183 YHCLDNESTCSTA
+183 YHCLDNESTCLTA
-196 VEDTEVK
+196 VDDTEVK
-203 YLNDHSAL
+203 YLNDRSAL

-217 DALFK
+217 DALYK
-222 TLGRDS
+222 TLDRGA
-228 LGQKGDTEKGPHVKL
+228 LGPKGGTDKGPHVKVV
-243 MSCESDTKSDRP
+243 SHESGAKSDRP
-255 SEQSQLSSPNSTS
+255 SEQSHLSSPSSTS

-299 HSDESTERERLLNLS
+299 HSEESAERDRLLNLS
-314 ELPAVP
+314 ELTVVP
-320 ATDTTISTAKVRKIA
+320 AMDPAASTAKVRKVA

-356 DGKVWCEDELHSI
+356 DGKVWREDELHGI
-369 SKDLYQDFTLQ
+369 NKELYHDFTLQ
-380 LTVFTKSSRVAWESG
+380 LTESS
-395 KMKQVTCEKAK
+395 KMKEATCEKLK

-419 VARSPSPNTKPSPH
+419 VAQSPSPDVKPSAH

-440 REGQKLVKMVLGPA
+440 REGIKLVKMVLGPA
-454 PKTAKEN
+454 PKPVKEN
-461 EKAPSTSSGRERNVR
+461 EKAAVSRAGRERIAR
-476 PRNTTRTDSDTRL
+476 SRNTARADFDIKL
-489 EASKRL
+489 EASKTL

-502 QRPEQQLETDRRKKE
+502 QRAEQQPETDQRKKE
-517 GKNELD
+517 GQNELD
-523 MLNTHVLPAEVQGIL
+523 TLNTRVLPAEVRGIL
-538 DDLQLKS
+538 DDLQLKTTHQDMPAEKTS
-545 SHPDP
+545 S
-550 EVKVGLEEGKRP
+550 EEGKQP
-562 IGIRF
+562 AGIRF
-567 SSRSVSPVKRKQ
+567 ASRSTSPVKRKQ
-579 ERHNLSTEMQLK
+579 ERHNLCTEMQLK

-645 SKPRQE
+645 SKPKPE
-651 PMYQRRLQETLSKY
+651 PMCQKRLQETFLKY

-670 KVEEPSHHEAVLEER
+670 KVEEPSHHQVVHQERPQKAV
-685 QQKTLYQPSGESDK
+685 YQPSGESDK

-705 RPLSASSSSDMSLSE
+705 RPLSASSSSDLSLSE
-720 PSHRL
+720 PL
-725 QRHDR
+725 QPVGRYDHLD
-730 LESTWMPS
+730 SSWMQAPW
-738 HQLNPTAQPVLTVS
+738 LNPAVQPDHSVS
-752 GAKHLHL
+752 AANLLYPPKV
-759 PNAESQNLLPEDLEA
+759 ESQNMLPKDLEA
-774 AANRK
+774 VTDK
-779 ETPSKGQ
+779 EDPSKGQ
-786 VPSLHPTPSFSPN
+786 APSLNPFSGFSPY
-799 DYTAATQ
+799 DYIAGVQKTAAPQ
-806 KSIVL
+806 KSR
-811 QKSKLDRI
+811 LDRI

-827 SLSNRI
+827 SLSSRI

-840 AGAGINYGVAQSSEH
+840 AGVGINYGVAQSSEH
-855 DVLRTVWDDGCW
+855 DVLQTAWDDGYW
-867 VKPVSPPVRDGG
+867 GKPVSPPVRDGG
-879 EDNISPRMHR
+879 KHNISPRMHQT
-889 DRGANVGLTTFVDGL
+889 RGANVGLTTYEDCL
-904 PGVSSLYEF
+904 PGVGNLYEF
-913 KKFGES
+913 KMFGES
-919 PHCQASTTTAADL
+919 PHCQAASAVADV

-968 RKQFDSPHSSEGSIS
+968 RNKFDSPHSSGGSIS

-997 GLPRCRD
+997 GLPSCRD
-1004 PVGSTEK
+1004 PVNLMEK

-1019 GELNSLRPVLD
+1019 GESSPSRPVLD

-1036 KYQSLQIHPVGN
+1036 RYRPLQIHPEGS

-1056 LTKGSPHSVINIFT
+1056 LARGSHHSVINIFT
-1070 KSCQFTGQ
+1070 KSYQFVEQ
-1078 GGLEEESDRSSPTLQ
+1078 GGLEEESDKSSPTLQ

-1105 MYEDDFLSSQSSA
+1105 LYEDDFLSPQSSTA
-1118 ALSRKIPSYQSR
+1118 SSRKVSSYQR
-1130 PSSAQGEYPSKGS
+1130 PSSTQGEHRSKS
-1143 VNTSSG
+1143 SINTRSG
-1149 EVSPQSL
+1149 EVSPQSP
-1156 GQCSMVSSR
+1156 GQHSTVSSR
-1165 SSGSS
+1165 TSDSS
-1170 GKKLKIDSN
+1170 GKKLKVDSA
-1179 DAAGSVQHSPVNDGA
+1179 DAAGSVQHSPVDGGTWA
-1194 WVSASLSERS
+1194 SASISERS
-1204 SPEGRMPSLGQMFV
+1204 SPEGSMPRLGQVFV
-1218 EDVEQVKD
+1218 EDLEQVKD
-1226 IKVLE
+1226 TKE
-1231 DTTVQVPTSAQ
+1231 VQEETSVHVSTSAHK
-1242 EESKAKKS
+1242 ESSKAKKS
-1250 ANSSSFHSPGSSM
+1250 TSSSSFHSTVSSM
-1263 SQRPFQNDTVIT
+1263 AQRTPQDDTVIT
-1275 SGDGMR
+1275 SREGIR
-1281 HLPATTFTAS
+1281 QLPATISTPS
-1291 PSVPYRPQ
+1291 PSLAYRSQ
-1299 LADVSVTANRPSMS
+1299 LADISVTAARPSTS

-1326 QRRMTTELTYLD
+1326 QHRMTAELTYLD

-1390 EAVASQRQLEEA
+1390 EAAASQRQLEEA

-1408 VHAETLQQFA
+1408 AHTESLQQFV

-1425 QESTSKMM
+1425 QESTTKMM
-1433 TQQVEVARLAADTAR
+1433 TQQVEVARLAAVTAR

-1456 ACAQVVA
+1456 ACAQVAA
-1463 GSLTAANL
+1463 GSLTATNPPH
-1471 ARGTAPMPMTV
+1471 GTAPVPVTV

-1488 QQNSDFMKQ
+1488 QQHSDFMNQ
-1497 QRARAESDSRK
+1497 LRTRAEPDRK
-1508 NESSQTPAGSME
+1508 NECSPTPAGSAE
-1520 KLPDA
+1520 KLPDTKMHNSA
-1525 KIRYSTSLDSLSESS
+1525 SLDSLSEPS
-1540 RLKHND
+1540 RLKHHD
-1546 RSSSGSSSRHN
+1546 RSSSSSSGSSRQD
-1557 SPSLPFSDKSRTFC
+1557 SPSLPFLEKSRTSRC
-1571 HAKGNSSIEEV
+1571 TKGNSSIEEV
-1582 VKTAVD
+1582 VQTAAD
-1588 DLIRSDSMPS
+1588 DSIHSDSVPS
-1598 IPDEKDS
+1598 LPDDKDS

-1656 DIARDQLASITIK
+1656 DIVQDQSASIAVK

-1777 RQLILKQQEEIQR
+1777 RQMILKQQEEIQR

-1796 KIQEKLKSAGE
+1796 KIQEKLKSAGD
-1807 SKLVQNLQEQRNAE
+1807 SKLVPTRQEQRNAGQPE
-1821 QTDME
+1821 VE
-1826 NVSKVSH
+1826 NVSKVSPA
-1833 TSSPLQT
+1833 SSPLQT

-1854 SETSSIMQ
+1854 SETSSILQ

-1915 LQSTNV
+1915 
-1921 PVPVPGLGQVTRLW
+1921 
-1935 SSMFLTKREQKLMH
+1935 FLTKREQKLMH

-1964 DAEEAEIQQIEKQA
+1964 DAEEAAIQRMEKQA
-1978 LAAWDKDLKQKM
+1978 LAAWDRELKPNM
-1990 TKREASEKIP
+1990 AKREASEKIT
-2000 ESKDTGSEEECPA
+2000 ELKDTGSEEECLVP
-2013 PSCSQPCSDSSIPEE
+2013 PCSQPHSDSSIPEE
-2028 VGISPAQTLESPSA
+2028 VRSSTAQTLESPSA
-2042 VLRMTTS
+2042 ALQMTTS
-2049 PDHSVFTDD
+2049 PDHRIFTDD
-2058 CYSQDFESV
+2058 AYSQDFESV
-2067 ATHSKQSSPP
+2067 ATHSKQSPSS
-2077 KVTESSLKQDG
+2077 KVTESTSKQDG
-2088 QKISSGVRVHV
+2088 QKISSSNRVHD
-2099 RPVVKSRQASGS
+2099 RPVLKSRQASGS

-2120 QSETTSDQSDIESR
+2120 QSETTSDQSDIEIR

-2147 IVDKLKKEQKKRQ
+2147 IVDKLKREQKKRQ
-2160 KERLKAQEASLIKQL
+2160 QERLKAQEASLIKQL

-2181 IKKTQ
+2181 IKKTEA
-2186 VELSKDL
+2186 ELSKDL
-2193 DVVSSSSAKPRIK
+2193 DIASSSSTKPQIK
-2206 TLYSTTTEKLKIKP
+2206 TLYSTATEKPKIKP
-2220 PSLQRTES
+2220 LSLQRTES

-2242 ASLAPITKQD
+2242 ASMGPITKQD

-2265 LSELYRSDRSK
+2265 LSELYASDRSK
-2276 SAVFDSRPD
+2276 SAVFDNRPD

-2291 SPVLKSYMKS
+2291 SPVFKCHLKSQP
-2301 RLDFVEGLDNVAGAL
+2301 DFVEGLDNVAGAL
-2316 ECSFLPDHLAF
+2316 EYSRMPDQLAF

-2343 SMQDDIQEELN
+2343 SVQDDIQEELG

-2364 DVLGLSRQ
+2364 DVLGLSQQ

-2389 LNISEPM
+2389 INVPERIKEL
-2396 EEWTP
+2396 TP
-2401 LNTVLSDN
+2401 LNRVLSDDTE
-2409 AVQPLVAEYIEMKFE
+2409 QPLEPELVE
-2424 DLDEE
+2424 DLKDEE
-2429 YYLHKESYPDED
+2429 CYLHQDGYSDED

-2452 IVKSFKSDNSVAS
+2452 IVRSVKSGTSIAS
-2465 VLSDCGELKRTPKND
+2465 ALSDSGKLKRTPSEND
-2480 SYSQDFDCLSQGKET
+2480 SYSQDFEYLSQGKEAT
-2495 MYSKNFESL
+2495 YSESFESL
-2504 LRRETSEDMDESSRG
+2504 LRRNEDLDESLQG
-2519 GTCNVVTESAEAL
+2519 GSCKAGLESAEAL
-2532 LLRNKITIDT
+2532 SLRITITSDK
-2542 NLTELQVLSPPEHS
+2542 NLTEAQVLSCPEHF
-2556 KQEEMNELE
+2556 KQEGMNEGE
-2565 KLSQSGSP
+2565 KLSRSVSP
-2573 SISVDDEISE
+2573 SISLDDEINE
-2583 QLCEKSSPS
+2583 LLCEKYPPS
-2592 CGSVHSEQLIDLKS
+2592 CSSVHSEQLVGLKS
-2606 ATEKIQNEERS
+2606 PTEKSRNEEQS
-2617 GANNEKLTPVPSH
+2617 DASNEELTPMPSH
-2630 TPSPCHAPAPLL
+2630 SPSPCHTPTAMLL
-2642 PETDELP
+2642 ETDELP
-2649 EFQIGMRILVSSIQ
+2649 EFHIGARILVSGIQ

-2684 LDMPEGS
+2684 LDKPEGS

-2702 KCREKCGIFA
+2702 TCKDKCGIFA
-2712 PPHKISLLPKYYE
+2712 PPHKISLLPEHYE
-2725 DAVDTFEDEEEL
+2725 DAIDTTEDEEDL
-2737 LMEDKLAH
+2737 LVAHKLGQD
-2745 EYKICHDEGEKPDLS
+2745 YKTSCDGGEKSELS
-2760 KVVAELQA
+2760 KEVAELQVDK
-2768 EEFELCNTPGEQI
+2768 FELSNTPEEQV
-2781 DFKLSSFESNLN
+2781 DFKLSSFKNNLT
-2793 DQNVRS
+2793 DQNAS
-2799 QFSEPSKVNL
+2799 DQFPEPSKFDL
-2809 LHIINE
+2809 LHIINK
-2815 SSKAVETFGENQN
+2815 SSKAEETFGDDQN
-2828 LKENLPKPGEE
+2828 LRESLSKSGEE
-2839 EQLVSLSKDQD
+2839 ERLANLSKDQN
-2850 EEKFNRTDVFIEKA
+2850 EESINQNDVFIEKA

-2869 ELETDINTEVSLCFS
+2869 ETETNINIDVSVCSS
-2884 SAQREEFSPNVHE
+2884 SAQTEEFSLNIHE

-2906 LNREKEQLEAQFK
+2906 LNREKDQLEAQFK
-2919 VPFLAPES
+2919 VPFLEPES
-2927 KEIHEEHECINKAE
+2927 EEIHDEHVDIKGEE
-2941 PKDNN
+2941 PKNN
-2946 EDGEDF
+2946 REDSEDF
-2952 KGDELKS
+2952 KGDDLKS
-2959 NDSKANSLID
+2959 SDSKANSLVD
-2969 MILSSFV
+2969 VILSSFV
-2976 KDTVK
+2976 KDTVE
-2981 QFQEIKKSQAE
+2981 QLQEIKKSRAE

-2998 QGLQFKLDVE
+2998 QGLRCKLDVE
-3008 SSPRSPSKDLEVEN
+3008 SLPRSLSKDREEEHK
-3022 QTVVQ
+3022 TVIQ
-3027 LETSVRDDS
+3027 LETSERDDS
-3036 DDKEEIL
+3036 DDDKEEVL

-3093 LNASKGQ
+3093 LSCSKVQ
-3100 QPVQEPQPP
+3100 QPVQEAQSP
-3109 KAVPVHEEPYFAVP
+3109 KDVPLKIQEEPYFAVP
-3123 HDALE
+3123 HDTLE

-3150 ADLQLLPDCLGNNK
+3150 GDLQVPPDYLVNNK
-3164 GKDVESVSK
+3164 WKDVESVSK
-3173 RVYCEAVF
+3173 RAYCELVF
-3181 NLTREIFTEMFAEDP
+3181 NLTREIFAEMFSEDP

-3207 RISSAFFRRAR
+3207 RISSAFFKRAR
-3218 NPRNLNEVKIFIS
+3218 NPQNLNEVKSFIS

-3238 GFNQEQNQKTDWQKT
+3238 GFNQEQYQKTDWQK
-3253 MKFGRKKRDRVD
+3253 MKKFGRKKRDRVD

-3290 MQLADGIFD
+3290 MQLADGIFE
-3299 ALIKDTINVLNQIQ
+3299 ALIKDTVNVLNQIQ